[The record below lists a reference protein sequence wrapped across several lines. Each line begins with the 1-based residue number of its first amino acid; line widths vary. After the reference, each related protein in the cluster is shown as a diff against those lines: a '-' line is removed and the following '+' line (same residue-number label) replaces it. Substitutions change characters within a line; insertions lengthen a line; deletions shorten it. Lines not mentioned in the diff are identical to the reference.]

1 MTYKLPKFVT
11 YRDVELTQYNIVVRI
26 EMMTNQELD
35 TFQRWYKQVSEGKIE
50 NYLQEFQTILNT
62 RIEGVYSLD
71 TDEKLDDSIDLS
83 DASQTDL
90 ALMINALITPTEKEI
105 EDAQKKML
113 QINKITRAKR

>member
-35 TFQRWYKQVSEGKIE
+35 TFQRWYKQVSEGKID
-50 NYLQEFQTILNT
+50 NYLQEFQAILNT

-71 TDEKLDDSIDLS
+71 TDEKLDDSLDLS

-105 EDAQKKML
+105 EDAQKKMMN
-113 QINKITRAKR
+113 INKITRAKR

>member
-35 TFQRWYKQVSEGKIE
+35 TFQRWYKQVSEGKID
-50 NYLQEFQTILNT
+50 NYLQEFQAILNT

-105 EDAQKKML
+105 EDAQKKMM

>member
-35 TFQRWYKQVSEGKIE
+35 MFQRWYKQVSEGKID
-50 NYLQEFQTILNT
+50 NYLEEFQKILNT

-71 TDEKLDDSIDLS
+71 NNEKLDDSLDLS

-105 EDAQKKML
+105 EDAQKKMMN
-113 QINKITRAKR
+113 INKITRAKR

>member
-35 TFQRWYKQVSEGKIE
+35 TFQRWYKQVSEGKID
-50 NYLQEFQTILNT
+50 NYLQEFQAILNT

-105 EDAQKKML
+105 EDAQKKMT

>member
-1 MTYKLPKFVT
+1 MTYKLPKFIT

-35 TFQRWYKQVSEGKIE
+35 TFQRWYKQVSEGKID
-50 NYLQEFQTILNT
+50 NYLQEFQAILNT

-105 EDAQKKML
+105 EDAQKKMT

>member
-35 TFQRWYKQVSEGKIE
+35 TFQRWYKQVSEGKID
-50 NYLQEFQTILNT
+50 NYLQEFQQILNA

-105 EDAQKKML
+105 EDAQKKMMN
-113 QINKITRAKR
+113 INKITRAKR

>member
-26 EMMTNQELD
+26 EVMTNQELD
-35 TFQRWYKQVSEGKIE
+35 TFQRWYKQVSEGKVD
-50 NYLQEFQTILNT
+50 NYLQEFQAILNT

-71 TDEKLDDSIDLS
+71 THEKLDDSLDLS

-90 ALMINALITPTEKEI
+90 VLMINALITPTAKEI
-105 EDAQKKML
+105 EDAQKKMMNT
-113 QINKITRAKR
+113 NKITRAKR

>member
-1 MTYKLPKFVT
+1 MYKLPKFVT

-35 TFQRWYKQVSEGKIE
+35 TFQRWYKQVSEGKID
-50 NYLQEFQTILNT
+50 NYLQEFQAILNT

-71 TDEKLDDSIDLS
+71 TDEKLDDSLDLS

-90 ALMINALITPTEKEI
+90 ALMINALITPSEKEI
-105 EDAQKKML
+105 EDAQKKMMN
-113 QINKITRAKR
+113 INKITRAKR